1 MTYRGGMLPRGMRK
15 KMVVHTHTTQSTTM
29 DKVYE
34 QQFKRSRVDA
44 GPGGEEKEKGEKI
57 MLAVLRDFKKVGSK
71 NAGTNIPGGN
81 APQNWNPGGKTPVIT
96 VLHIYA
102 LILPQIVPKYRNQH
116 RRKKKRFCSVSFLFS
131 LFRAR
136 NEQTC
141 VRACPRQIPALI
153 SEMESR
159 GICPDVELYNWAI
172 KAASAPRA
180 GRAMRA
186 ILTREGGW
194 RTPGQPSSGGGRKTE
209 SPSLGWEA
217 ATGLLRDMSSKG
229 VAPSS
234 ITYTLVISACQKD
247 REPERALAV
256 LREMQELAAAATSS
270 ETPASPKSEDSAEG
284 DPEQA
289 ATDGAAAAAAA
300 VEEGAG
306 GSGGAGLD
314 DSGAGAGGS
323 AGGSGGGVGAS
334 PSRRRRR
341 RAVAPNVF
349 HYSTV
354 MSAFTE
360 RPGGWKRILALI
372 KEMEVMNVFFL
383 SVCWDRSVP
392 VVQCARFIVWLL
404 ARTWSVA

>member
-1 MTYRGGMLPRGMRK
+1 M
-15 KMVVHTHTTQSTTM
+15 
-29 DKVYE
+29 
-34 QQFKRSRVDA
+34 
-44 GPGGEEKEKGEKI
+44 
-57 MLAVLRDFKKVGSK
+57 
-71 NAGTNIPGGN
+71 
-81 APQNWNPGGKTPVIT
+81 
-96 VLHIYA
+96 HIYA
-102 LILPQIVPKYRNQH
+102 QILPQIVPKYRNQH
-116 RRKKKRFCSVSFLFS
+116 RRKKNGFALLFFFS

-141 VRACPRQIPALI
+141 VLACPRQIPALI

-159 GICPDVELYNWAI
+159 GIRPDVELYNWAI

-180 GRAMRA
+180 GPAMRA

-209 SPSLGWEA
+209 SPSLVWEA

-289 ATDGAAAAAAA
+289 AADGAAAAA

-314 DSGAGAGGS
+314 DSGGGAGGG
-323 AGGSGGGVGAS
+323 AGGSGGGIGAS

-341 RAVAPNVF
+341 AVTPNVF

-354 MSAFTE
+354 MSAFAE

-372 KEMEVMNVFFL
+372 KEMEVMNVFFCL
-383 SVCWDRSVP
+383 FVGSVP
-392 VVQCARFIVWLL
+392 VVQCARVIVWLL
-404 ARTWSVA
+404 M